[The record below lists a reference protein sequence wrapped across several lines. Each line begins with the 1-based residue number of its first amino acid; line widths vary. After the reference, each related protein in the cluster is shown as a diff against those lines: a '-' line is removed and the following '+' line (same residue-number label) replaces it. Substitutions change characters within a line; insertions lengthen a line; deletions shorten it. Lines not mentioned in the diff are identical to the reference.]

1 MPNGVSCAYFAVRN
15 HIYGKNE
22 QNMFKKGIAGVQTV
36 RTADAVAN
44 SSVAATHVA
53 TPVKG
58 FLGKAAALCRKI
70 VYPLII
76 GSGIYNTVKSDDK
89 VRTGISQ
96 ASGIGTMY
104 AFEQIAEKC
113 LKNIDKKIPTSNKVA
128 RYTWY
133 VAKGLTFAAASLL
146 GYNVGSSGGEKIVD
160 NHRNKKQAK
169 NVEPFPVESDLNEKD
184 IKATLF
190 HDMIL

>member
-15 HIYGKNE
+15 HVYGKAEN
-22 QNMFKKGIAGVQTV
+22 NVFKKGIAGAQTL

-53 TPVKG
+53 TPIKG

-76 GSGIYNTVKSDDK
+76 GSGVYNTFKSDDK
-89 VRTGISQ
+89 IRTGTSQ
-96 ASGIGTMY
+96 AAGIGTMY

-113 LKNIDKKIPTSNKVA
+113 LKSIDKKIPMNNKYA
-128 RYTWY
+128 KYSWY

-146 GYNVGSSGGEKIVD
+146 GYNVGSSGGETIVD
-160 NHRNKKQAK
+160 RIRSKKANKKQ
-169 NVEPFPVESDLNEKD
+169 EFPVEDDLNKKD
-184 IKATLF
+184 IKDTLF
-190 HDMIL
+190 KDMIL